1 MLFLFFVNAKLCE
14 GIEGLLGWRTVGQEI
29 SIKFGEEGRKTN
41 RQLFFMNKKKLKEIF
56 IAVNRK
62 IF

>member
-41 RQLFFMNKKKLKEIF
+41 RQLSETQQLLFEQKN
-56 IAVNRK
+56 
-62 IF
+62 